1 MSKDFF
7 GEEEELITDEDNL
20 FILNDEDGNEIKF
33 EFLDLIE
40 LENENY
46 VVLYPIE
53 NENEEVVILRVQETE
68 GDQDEYLSVDEKT
81 LQAVYAIFKEKF
93 KDELIILNN
102 MKFDNWKEIK
112 LNEIVKPIKLKTY
125 IIDKQKDGDIP
136 IYGATNINKPVAFI
150 ENYSIDTEETDDQDI
165 KNYGVYS

>member
-7 GEEEELITDEDNL
+7 GEENIENEEDEL
-20 FILNDEDGNEIKF
+20 FILNDEDGNEIKL

-40 LENENY
+40 LEDENY

-93 KDELIILNN
+93 KDVYD
-102 MKFDNWKEIK
+102 F
-112 LNEIVKPIKLKTY
+112 
-125 IIDKQKDGDIP
+125 
-136 IYGATNINKPVAFI
+136 
-150 ENYSIDTEETDDQDI
+150 QD
-165 KNYGVYS
+165 

>member
-7 GEEEELITDEDNL
+7 GEEEFNPDMMLDEENL
-20 FILNDEDGNEIKF
+20 FVLNDEDGNEIKF

-53 NENEEVVILRVQETE
+53 NESEEVVILKVQETE
-68 GDQDEYLSVDEKT
+68 GEQDEYLSVDEKT

-93 KDELIILNN
+93 KDVYD
-102 MKFDNWKEIK
+102 F
-112 LNEIVKPIKLKTY
+112 
-125 IIDKQKDGDIP
+125 
-136 IYGATNINKPVAFI
+136 
-150 ENYSIDTEETDDQDI
+150 QD
-165 KNYGVYS
+165 

>member
-7 GEEEELITDEDNL
+7 GEEEYQGNNDELLDGDNL
-20 FILNDEDGNEIKF
+20 FILNDEDGNELKF

-53 NENEEVVILRVQETE
+53 NANEEVVILRVQETE
-68 GDQDEYLSVDEKT
+68 GELDEYLSVDEKT

-93 KDELIILNN
+93 KDVYD
-102 MKFDNWKEIK
+102 F
-112 LNEIVKPIKLKTY
+112 
-125 IIDKQKDGDIP
+125 
-136 IYGATNINKPVAFI
+136 
-150 ENYSIDTEETDDQDI
+150 QD
-165 KNYGVYS
+165 

>member
-7 GEEEELITDEDNL
+7 GEENIENEEDEL

-40 LENENY
+40 LEDENY

-93 KDELIILNN
+93 KDVYD
-102 MKFDNWKEIK
+102 F
-112 LNEIVKPIKLKTY
+112 
-125 IIDKQKDGDIP
+125 
-136 IYGATNINKPVAFI
+136 
-150 ENYSIDTEETDDQDI
+150 QD
-165 KNYGVYS
+165 

>member
-7 GEEEELITDEDNL
+7 GEEEFDNDMILDEDNI
-20 FILNDEDGNEIKF
+20 FVLNDEDGNEIKF

-53 NENEEVVILRVQETE
+53 NESEEVVILKVQETE

-93 KDELIILNN
+93 KDVYD
-102 MKFDNWKEIK
+102 F
-112 LNEIVKPIKLKTY
+112 
-125 IIDKQKDGDIP
+125 
-136 IYGATNINKPVAFI
+136 
-150 ENYSIDTEETDDQDI
+150 QD
-165 KNYGVYS
+165 

>member
-7 GEEEELITDEDNL
+7 GEEDNQFLEEEEEEL

-46 VVLYPIE
+46 VVLYPVE
-53 NENEEVVILRVQETE
+53 NEADEVVILKVQETE

-81 LQAVYAIFKEKF
+81 LETVYAIFKEKF
-93 KDELIILNN
+93 KDVYD
-102 MKFDNWKEIK
+102 F
-112 LNEIVKPIKLKTY
+112 
-125 IIDKQKDGDIP
+125 
-136 IYGATNINKPVAFI
+136 
-150 ENYSIDTEETDDQDI
+150 QD
-165 KNYGVYS
+165 